1 MSTVKVV
8 RYRTKPEQAEA
19 NAELVRAVFAELAA
33 GQPAGLRYG
42 HLPLGRPCRPPLRH
56 VPLGRRRDLP
66 ARRHNR
72 RGGQPATFV
81 GRVRPLPAGN
91 RRSV

>member
-42 HLPLGRPCRPPLRH
+42 HLPLGR
-56 VPLGRRRDLP
+56 RRDLP